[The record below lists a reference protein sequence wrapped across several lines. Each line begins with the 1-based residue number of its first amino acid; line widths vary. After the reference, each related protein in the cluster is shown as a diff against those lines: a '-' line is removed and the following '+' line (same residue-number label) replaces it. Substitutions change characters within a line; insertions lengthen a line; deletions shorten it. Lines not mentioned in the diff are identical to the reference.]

1 MQQLQ
6 RIENIRVFFSD
17 LLLNFEKMSLDINQS
32 NPYSTLV
39 SGDSNARSSSW
50 SDDINTTEE
59 TELLSLIYCHGFQ
72 QIIN

>member
-17 LLLNFEKMSLDINQS
+17 LLLNFEKMFLDINQS

-39 SGDSNARSSSW
+39 TGDSNARSSSC